1 MRTIT
6 KLLILLVLS
15 VFVTGCPFEDK
26 PSEQEVR
33 KAVRYAILGKDNPNP
48 RARVNRLM
56 GEFGC
61 VPADLKV
68 EIRRTGKKIVWPV
81 EVSVS
86 YFCKDLSSVSKDKS
100 GNWII
105 ENEEKE
111 RKKVLEYRVSKD
123 EYGDWKATKK

>member
-1 MRTIT
+1 MT
-6 KLLILLVLS
+6 KYLLILLS
-15 VFVTGCPFEDK
+15 VFVTGCLFEDK

-33 KAVRYAILGKDNPNP
+33 KAVRYAILGDIEDTNS

-105 ENEEKE
+105 ENEE
-111 RKKVLEYRVSKD
+111 
-123 EYGDWKATKK
+123 